1 MILIPLAEIT
11 DDVRGQVGGKAWSLA
26 TMARAGLTVPD
37 AAVVPASQY
46 RRYVAE
52 TGVEQRISLELSRK
66 RFEDMRW
73 EEMWDAALRIRN
85 MFASTAL
92 PPAMRDEL
100 LAAIEERFG
109 DAATVVRSSA
119 LAEDAAGTSFAGL
132 HESYVNVHGPDA
144 IAEHVRLVWA
154 SLWSDAALLYRRE
167 LGLDPEE
174 SAMAVVIQRIV
185 TGERSGVAFSRSP
198 EEPDRG
204 MIESVWGLNQGLVDG
219 TVEPDRWEI
228 DRETREVISH
238 TPAERLEAVMPTDSG
253 VDLRPL
259 EEERRSSPPL
269 RQDEV
274 PAVHEMSRRAEAI
287 FGAPQDTEW
296 TFSGADLHTL
306 QSRPITTGRS
316 SDDDGSPYSR
326 SWYLSLRRSFDNLQ
340 ALRGKI
346 EGEEIPAMVADAGR
360 LAAIDLSAIGDAELA
375 DEIERRATVL
385 ERWHDVYWEDFI
397 PFAHGARLFGQV
409 YNDAVRPEDAY
420 EFIDLLAAGTR
431 KPMVSMQR
439 NRLLEEMA
447 TLVRERGLADALAA
461 GEEPPED
468 LRAML
473 EEYSER
479 YSDPSGPRRDPA
491 RILDLVVQMARR
503 ERSERERP
511 DAEALEQQFLAQFEG
526 EERERAEA
534 LLDLGRASYRLR
546 DDDNIYLGRVE
557 AEVTRAIEEA
567 RGRIGRDL
575 PGDLSAED
583 AARALRDPDFRP
595 QAQGEAEDAAPQ
607 DAPGMR
613 AQERQLVG
621 QPAGAGLAR
630 GPARVIR
637 NADELY
643 DFQSGEV
650 LVVDSLDPTMTFV
663 VPLAAGIVERRGG
676 MLIHGAI
683 IAREYGIACVTGVP
697 EAAELIRTGDEIT
710 VDGYL
715 GIVTISKPRAAE

>member
-1 MILIPLAEIT
+1 MMLIPLAEIT
-11 DDVRGQVGGKAWSLA
+11 DGVRGQVGGKAWSLA
-26 TMARAGLTVPD
+26 TMARAGLTIPD
-37 AAVVPASQY
+37 AAVVPADQY

-52 TGVEQRISLELSRK
+52 TGLSQRISLELSRK

-85 MFASTAL
+85 MFGSTPL
-92 PPAMRDEL
+92 PDEMRDEL
-100 LAAIEERFG
+100 LPAVEARFG

-132 HESYVNVHGPDA
+132 HESYVNVRGA
-144 IAEHVRLVWA
+144 EEIAEHVRLVWA
-154 SLWSDAALLYRRE
+154 SLWSDAALLYRQE

-174 SAMAVVIQRIV
+174 SAMGVVIQRIV
-185 TGERSGVAFSRSP
+185 IGERSGVAFSRSP
-198 EEPDRG
+198 EEPSRG
-204 MIESVWGLNQGLVDG
+204 MIECVWGLNQGLVDG
-219 TVEPDRWEI
+219 TVEPDRWEV
-228 DRETREVISH
+228 DRETREVLSH
-238 TPAERLEAVMPTDSG
+238 APAEREEAVMATDSG

-259 EEERRSSPPL
+259 PEEQRASPPL
-269 RQDEV
+269 REDEV
-274 PAVHEMSRRAEAI
+274 LVVHEMSRRAEEV

-296 TFSGADLHTL
+296 TFAGDHLHTL
-306 QSRPITTGRS
+306 QSRPITTGR

-340 ALRGKI
+340 TLREKI
-346 EGEEIPAMVADAGR
+346 EVDEVPAMIEEAER
-360 LAAIDLSAIGDAELA
+360 LAVVELAGMSDAELA
-375 DEIERRATVL
+375 DAIERRAEAF

-420 EFIDLLAAGTR
+420 EFIDLLAAQ
-431 KPMVSMQR
+431 PMVSMKR
-439 NRLLEEMA
+439 NELLEQMA
-447 TLVRERGLADALAA
+447 SLVRERDLAAALEA
-461 GEEPPED
+461 GEEPPEN
-468 LRAML
+468 LRSLLDQYA
-473 EEYSER
+473 ER
-479 YSDPSGPRRDPA
+479 FSDPATTTRDPA
-491 RILDLVVQMARR
+491 QILDLVLQMAQRDTGG
-503 ERSERERP
+503 RERP
-511 DAEALEQQFLAQFEG
+511 DAEALEEQFLAHFDDG
-526 EERERAEA
+526 EERRRAEA

-567 RGRIGRDL
+567 RSRIERDL
-575 PGDLSAED
+575 PDALSAED
-583 AARALRDPDFRP
+583 AAGVLRDPEFVPEPRK
-595 QAQGEAEDAAPQ
+595 AEPAAADDAAGP
-607 DAPGMR
+607 R

-637 NADELY
+637 DSDDLY
-643 DFQSGEV
+643 DFESGEI

-663 VPLAAGIVERRGG
+663 VPLAEGIVERRGG

-715 GIVTISKPRAAE
+715 GIVTIGRPVAG